1 MSSGNVELD
10 SISANIPVLK
20 NAVGGILMCDNCH
33 RKLLG
38 CWHSEG
44 ALWTIPRRTLWK
56 YSAKYFMGLT
66 CAGYFYNS
74 AANSRRR
81 VNWSWPLRE
90 LGASSGGPFA
100 ANLAFEMFVLMM

>member
-20 NAVGGILMCDNCH
+20 NAVGGILMCDICH

-38 CWHSEG
+38 VL
-44 ALWTIPRRTLWK
+44 ALRGCSVDNSTANTLEIL
-56 YSAKYFMGLT
+56 GEI
-66 CAGYFYNS
+66 FYGPDMCRLL

>member
-38 CWHSEG
+38 VLALRGCSVDNSTANTLEILGEIFYGPDMCRLLLQLCSKQQTKGQLELATSG
-44 ALWTIPRRTLWK
+44 AGSKQWRPICCEPG
-56 YSAKYFMGLT
+56 F
-66 CAGYFYNS
+66 
-74 AANSRRR
+74 
-81 VNWSWPLRE
+81 
-90 LGASSGGPFA
+90 
-100 ANLAFEMFVLMM
+100 